1 MMPKLQQSAVCM
13 QCTLQASSNVQN
25 LFSATYQWMTAK
37 DRRPSQNPVK
47 AKQQDYFKGVLF

>member
-1 MMPKLQQSAVCM
+1 MLFIRH
-13 QCTLQASSNVQN
+13 N
-25 LFSATYQWMTAK
+25 LPPVAHWDPRPAAYQWMTAK